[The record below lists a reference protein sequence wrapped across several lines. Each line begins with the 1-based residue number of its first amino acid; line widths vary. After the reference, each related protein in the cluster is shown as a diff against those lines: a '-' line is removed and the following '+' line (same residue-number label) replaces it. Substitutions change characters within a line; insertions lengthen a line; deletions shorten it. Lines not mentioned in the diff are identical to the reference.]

1 MFYDLGYRSSV
12 YINYLCK
19 NNFKV
24 YLFCSNMSRYGAKS
38 WKVAGSIPED
48 DNEIFHIHNFSGR
61 TMALGSNQRL
71 PDTSPRNIS

>member
-1 MFYDLGYRSSV
+1 
-12 YINYLCK
+12 
-19 NNFKV
+19 
-24 YLFCSNMSRYGAKS
+24 MSRYGAKS